1 MRRLKDADCVGCGA
15 APAVTADTHMWRPR
29 RFRTELLLVFLGLF
43 LLAQTTSFL
52 ITSAVTERNARTQ
65 VAESLGVAG
74 GALSRLLEERDRSLL
89 QAGRLLAGDFAF
101 KTAFATEDGPT
112 ILSMLGN
119 HRNRI
124 AADAMVLVSLEETI
138 IADTLHPDSAGKDF
152 GHPWLIDRAL
162 DDVAGEAAGILF
174 IDGKPMQF
182 IILPLLAP
190 LHEAWI
196 AIGFHLDDEFAASLK
211 SFSMADMTIISRD
224 DGSRDVHAST
234 LPTQY
239 RRVLERAMHSRP
251 PRDAYEM
258 ALGRLNYLSLVL
270 PLAAEGERPLYALM
284 QRPLDTVLEPYRDL
298 QKVLGML
305 FLLGLVATGI
315 GAAVLAGGVAKPLAR
330 LTTGARRI
338 AEGDYGQRVEL
349 NRRDE
354 LGELATAFN
363 EMAHGLADRDRV
375 RNLLGKVVSPQIAEE
390 LLSREIRLG
399 GEERVATILF
409 ADCRGFTAMSEHLP
423 PTEVLGRLN
432 GLLTA
437 LTEVIERHGG
447 VVDKYMGDAVMAL
460 FGAPLAHTNDPQ
472 RAVACALDMVVAA
485 EEFNHNLPED
495 ERLHI
500 SVGVNTGPVVAGN
513 MGSMTR
519 LNYTVIGDAVNLA
532 ARVETL
538 TRQYGVNLLVTEH
551 TRDACGD
558 AFHFRE
564 VDRVT
569 VKGRGAP
576 VAVFEPLAG
585 TTGALAQ

>member
-1 MRRLKDADCVGCGA
+1 
-15 APAVTADTHMWRPR
+15 MWRPR

-43 LLAQTTSFL
+43 LLAQTTGFL

-74 GALSRLLEERDRSLL
+74 GALSRLLLERDRSLL
-89 QAGRLLAGDFAF
+89 EAGRLLAGDFAF
-101 KTAFATEDGPT
+101 KAAFSTGDVPT

-138 IADTLHPDSAGKDF
+138 IADTLHPDSAGAAF

-162 DDVAGEAAGILF
+162 DNDAGEAAGILF

-234 LPTQY
+234 LPQQY

-251 PRDAYEM
+251 PRDSYEM
-258 ALGRLNYLSLVL
+258 TLGQRSYLSLAL
-270 PLAAEGERPLYALM
+270 PLEAEGERPLYALM
-284 QRPLDTVLEPYRDL
+284 QRPLDTVLAPYREL
-298 QKVLGML
+298 QKVLGLL
-305 FLLGLVATGI
+305 FLLGLAATGV
-315 GAAVLAGGVAKPLAR
+315 GAAALAAGVAKPLAR
-330 LTTGARRI
+330 LTAGARRI

-363 EMAHGLADRDRV
+363 DMAHGLADRDRV

-409 ADCRGFTAMSEHLP
+409 ADCRGFTTMSEHLP
-423 PTEVLGRLN
+423 PTEVLSRLN

-437 LTEVIERHGG
+437 LTDVIERHGG

-460 FGAPLAHTNDPQ
+460 FGAPLAHADDPQ

-485 EEFNHNLPED
+485 EDLNKDLPED

-538 TRQYGVNLLVTEH
+538 TRKYGVDLLVTEK

-558 AFHFRE
+558 SFRFRE

-576 VAVFEPLAG
+576 VAVFEPLAA
-585 TTGALAQ
+585 TARALAQ